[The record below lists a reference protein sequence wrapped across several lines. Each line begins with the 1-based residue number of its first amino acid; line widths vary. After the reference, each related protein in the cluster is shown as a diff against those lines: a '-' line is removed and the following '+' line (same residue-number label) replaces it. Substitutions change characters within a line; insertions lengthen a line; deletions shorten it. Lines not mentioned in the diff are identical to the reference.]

1 MSALWASLGGAKW
14 VIVTVAVCAVALA
27 GIWLLRDYGKAKE
40 ATGASTVTTAVQ
52 TGAVKKQEEARQDK
66 VKAEEV
72 VRKQPIDDVIEG
84 LK

>member
-1 MSALWASLGGAKW
+1 MSALWKLLGGNKA
-14 VIVTVAVCAVALA
+14 VILTLAGAAVFLA
-27 GIWLLRDYGKAKE
+27 GIWFLRDYGSAKGKAE
-40 ATGASTVTTAVQ
+40 AAKVTTAVQ
-52 TGAVKKQEEARQDK
+52 AEGVKKQEEARQDK